1 MRKKTEKTTDV
12 IEERSEVALEYVI
25 GGGVAFLLGLLG
37 FQYHEF
43 KFGEYILIFAIVLMV
58 VGLASVGFGFSKGM
72 RIREVPGIGVECCY
86 CKKINKVTEA
96 PTSDFLCSYCNRSIP
111 IQEGT
116 VMQVFQVRCGY
127 CNDLNY
133 YNAKTEVLICE
144 KCDREIPIAQEE
156 GKVRKHLP
164 RGFVVQDDPN
174 LYDLVLVETG
184 TKEEE
189 LIPVL
194 QHMLALNRKQVKQI
208 MEEVP
213 AVLLTG
219 ITRKKAEMLAAQLA
233 AHDAKG
239 EYNPISE

>member
-1 MRKKTEKTTDV
+1 MRNKTEKTSDV
-12 IEERSEVALEYVI
+12 IEERSEVALEYVL
-25 GGGVAFLLGLLG
+25 GGVVVLLLGLLL
-37 FQYHEF
+37 FRYNDY
-43 KFGEYILIFAIVLMV
+43 KYGEYIKGLSYIFIAGGVLSAIY
-58 VGLASVGFGFSKGM
+58 GFSRAWKV
-72 RIREVPGIGVECCY
+72 REVPGIGVECCY

-96 PTSDFLCSYCNRSIP
+96 PTGDFLCSYCNRSIP
-111 IQEGT
+111 ILDGT

-127 CNDLNY
+127 CNELNY

-156 GKVRKHLP
+156 GKGRKHLP

-174 LYDLVLVETG
+174 LYDLVLAETG
-184 TKEEE
+184 PKEEE

-233 AHDAKG
+233 AHDAKA